1 MRPETLLTAGLVVL
15 AAVAAALAATPRRRA
30 VSGRLWFATVVRL
43 VLAGYLGVAGL
54 LKLPH
59 PAESVRAVRAYRI
72 LPESIVPTVGYV
84 LPLLEVAIALLLVL
98 GLGTRVA
105 AVFSSLLMTAFII
118 GIASVAS
125 RGISIDCGCFGGG
138 GDVAEGATHYT
149 QEIIRDV
156 CLLLL
161 GLSLVW
167 RPWSRLSL
175 DPASHHTDDDL
186 DEEPFV
192 TDEDGPEDDVSSTR
206 TTTSPAAT
214 DGDHRTTTTTQENPS

>member
-1 MRPETLLTAGLVVL
+1 MRTETVLTAGLVVVAL
-15 AAVAAALAATPRRRA
+15 GAIASAAAPRATA
-30 VSGRLWFATVVRL
+30 LTGRLWFATLVRL

-98 GLGTRVA
+98 GLATRVA
-105 AVFSSLLMTAFII
+105 AVFSALLMTAFII
-118 GIASVAS
+118 GIASVAV

-161 GLSLVW
+161 GLLLVY

-175 DPASHHTDDDL
+175 DP
-186 DEEPFV
+186 
-192 TDEDGPEDDVSSTR
+192 GPD
-206 TTTSPAAT
+206 PI
-214 DGDHRTTTTTQENPS
+214 HRTTVTQENPS

>member
-1 MRPETLLTAGLVVL
+1 MRVETLLTGGLVVL
-15 AAVAAALAATPRRRA
+15 GVVAVALAVTPRSRAAT
-30 VSGRLWFATVVRL
+30 GRLWFATLARL

-72 LPESIVPTVGYV
+72 LPESIVPTIGYV
-84 LPLLEVAIALLLVL
+84 LPLLEVAIALLLLL

-105 AVFSSLLMTAFII
+105 AVLSSLLMTAFII

-161 GLSLVW
+161 GLLLVY

-175 DPASHHTDDDL
+175 DPSASDDL
-186 DEEPFV
+186 DL
-192 TDEDGPEDDVSSTR
+192 DEDEAPDATDRQADATGSTP
-206 TTTSPAAT
+206 TPAF
-214 DGDHRTTTTTQENPS
+214 DGDHRTTSTQEKQS

>member
-30 VSGRLWFATVVRL
+30 VTGRLWFATVMRL

-214 DGDHRTTTTTQENPS
+214 DGDHRTTTTQENPS

>member
-30 VSGRLWFATVVRL
+30 VTGRLWFATVVRL

-214 DGDHRTTTTTQENPS
+214 DGDHRTTTTQENPS